1 MASIH
6 VECMRVQRRVGN
18 IKMNTTHFPVYK
30 KQHNERIFFST
41 LRRESPAEE
50 ESNIIVSKLI

>member
-41 LRRESPAEE
+41 LRRESPAQ
-50 ESNIIVSKLI
+50 IDGT